1 MQNFRHLDLSD
12 LSPAAQQRVRR
23 VFALGGIRGGDG
35 DDPLDLDTLLARA
48 ENLDDLTDA
57 DLGTLVDDLT
67 AAGDLLLEGERS
79 DDALAG
85 VLRAADARDTV
96 LTAIESRMT
105 RAAELNDQAAELTAR
120 LHPELANG
128 PEPDPDAP
136 DGGDPDAPPA
146 DPAVTAATDPPVN
159 PAEPAPT
166 AADLAL
172 EPVAAS
178 AAPAPAPARVAAR
191 RPAASRPVARP
202 VEVDRRLVL
211 RASSNISSMAPGALL
226 DTPERIGEAFFDV
239 ARHTASH
246 RGGYQQFPICS
257 LGVAD
262 ASEIYG
268 EDRTLRHNARDN
280 EPRIESLTGLPALR
294 ASGGIC
300 APTPVQY
307 DLPIMGTN
315 ARPVREALARF
326 GADRGGVRLLPPPL
340 LSDLD
345 GAIGIWTEEN
355 DQNPSDPSVKP
366 CLVLDCPDDVETIVD
381 AITSCLRIGNFRAR
395 YFPEQVAAW
404 VTKAAQNFARVAESR
419 ILTKIGAESTQ
430 VKTGQVLGT
439 TRHVLTVLDRAGA
452 ALRSR
457 HRLDPD
463 YPLRMIA
470 PAWLL
475 DNMRSDLTRQMP
487 GDNMLDTTDAQ
498 INAFLASRQI
508 NVAWTLD
515 GEAGQIFGTQ
525 HDGDLLGWPS
535 TVIVYLYPEGSWLY
549 LDGGTLDFGLVRDS
563 VLNSTNDFQLFSE
576 GFENV
581 AFHGYE
587 SQRIVMDVCPS
598 GEAAALADTS
608 GICATGS

>member
-1 MQNFRHLDLSD
+1 MKHFDTTGLS
-12 LSPAAQQRVRR
+12 ARNRR
-23 VFALGGIRGGDG
+23 VLALGVHGAEGEEQALE
-35 DDPLDLDTLLARA
+35 LDALLARA
-48 ENLDDLTDA
+48 ENIDDLSDD
-57 DLGTLVDDLT
+57 DLGALVEDLT
-67 AAGDLLLEGERS
+67 AAGDLLLDGDRT
-79 DDALAG
+79 DDTLAG
-85 VLRAADARDTV
+85 ALRAADARDTV
-96 LTAIESRMT
+96 LTAIEQRMT
-105 RAAELNDQAAELTAR
+105 AAAARNEQADELALR

-128 PEPDPDAP
+128 PEDEPETP
-136 DGGDPDAPPA
+136 DPDAPPA
-146 DPAVTAATDPPVN
+146 DPAEGDPATTAATDPPVV

-166 AADLAL
+166 AADL

-178 AAPAPAPARVAAR
+178 AATPVVSRVAAR
-191 RPAASRPVARP
+191 RPAASRPRVPAP
-202 VEVDRRLVL
+202 VIDSRLVL
-211 RASSNISSMAPGALL
+211 RASSNISSMAPGTLL
-226 DTPERIGEAFFDV
+226 DTDDRIGEAFIDV

-257 LGVAD
+257 LGAD
-262 ASEIYG
+262 PVDVYG
-268 EDRTLRHNARDN
+268 AERTLGHNARDN
-280 EPRIESLTGLPALR
+280 EPRIAALTSQRALQ

-340 LSDLD
+340 LADLD
-345 GAIGIWTEEN
+345 DAIGIWTEAN
-355 DQNPSDPSVKP
+355 DVNPSDPATKP

-395 YFPEQVAAW
+395 YFPEQIAAW
-404 VTKAAQNFARVAESR
+404 VTKAAQNYARVAESR

-430 VKTGQVLGT
+430 INAGTVLGT
-439 TRHVLTVLDRAGA
+439 TRNVLTVLDRAGA

-475 DNMRSDLTRQMP
+475 DNMISDLTRQMP
-487 GDNMLDTTDAQ
+487 GDNMLDTADSQ
-498 INAFLASRQI
+498 INTFFANRQI

-515 GEAGQIFGTQ
+515 GETGQIFGTQ
-525 HDGDLLGWPS
+525 FDGDLLGWPS
-535 TVIVYLYPEGSWLY
+535 HVIVYLYIEGQWLF

-563 VLNSTNDFQLFSE
+563 VLNATNDFQLFSE

-587 SQRIVMDVCPS
+587 SQRIDIDICPS

-608 GICATGS
+608 GLCATGS